1 MEECGICEDC
11 IDVCMEEAITKK
23 AYKVI
28 IDPDKC
34 DSCGE
39 CVDVCP
45 VGAIITLYAFF
56 SIASSIQTSIQ
67 SSHIPHSSIS
77 IIINVLHHDL
87 IIFLK

>member
-1 MEECGICEDC
+1 
-11 IDVCMEEAITKK
+11 MEEAITKK

-45 VGAIITLYAFF
+45 VGAIYEE
-56 SIASSIQTSIQ
+56 
-67 SSHIPHSSIS
+67 
-77 IIINVLHHDL
+77 
-87 IIFLK
+87 

>member
-1 MEECGICEDC
+1 MRKFGRRPYEFFCEDC
-11 IDVCMEEAITKK
+11 IDVCMEEAITKR

-45 VGAIITLYAFF
+45 VGAIYEE
-56 SIASSIQTSIQ
+56 
-67 SSHIPHSSIS
+67 
-77 IIINVLHHDL
+77 
-87 IIFLK
+87 

>member
-1 MEECGICEDC
+1 MIIDMEECGICEDC
-11 IDVCMEEAITKK
+11 IDVCMEEAIEKK

-45 VGAIITLYAFF
+45 VGAIYEE
-56 SIASSIQTSIQ
+56 
-67 SSHIPHSSIS
+67 
-77 IIINVLHHDL
+77 
-87 IIFLK
+87 